1 MSIRRA
7 MINDKERLSLRRSFS
22 SLVMYIEAVKYKL
35 KIRVSLN
42 SQCPHQ
48 HRFGQILTL
57 LP

>member
-1 MSIRRA
+1 